1 MHHLREMLVRD
12 HELVCRENERL
23 LKKLDALEKATT
35 PSKEEK
41 EAPNSNSRAPES
53 GPQRSPSTGRS
64 SKPQTG
70 SKGNRTEAKTA
81 KNSAAS
87 NRSGQ
92 STRESPKLSV
102 QSTRESPKLSPTV
115 RKIGRSLNDIV
126 RNGDNSTLVPQPDQL
141 QDDGRRN
148 SWGTSG
154 IPKLRQKLSS
164 NPLLASL
171 AAPRRYVRRTASNR
185 VQPVTPPASEMKRSS
200 AAQTG
205 VH

>member
-1 MHHLREMLVRD
+1 MRILKPVNTGFVLSFLARHWLV
-12 HELVCRENERL
+12 
-23 LKKLDALEKATT
+23 K
-35 PSKEEK
+35 
-41 EAPNSNSRAPES
+41 
-53 GPQRSPSTGRS
+53 
-64 SKPQTG
+64 TG
-70 SKGNRTEAKTA
+70 SKGNRTDAKTA

-87 NRSGQ
+87 NRSG
-92 STRESPKLSV
+92 

-126 RNGDNSTLVPQPDQL
+126 RNGDTSTLVPQPDQL

-185 VQPVTPPASEMKRSS
+185 VQPVTPPASGAYTARGKLLLRLHISVDNTASILEAPFDK
-200 AAQTG
+200 G
-205 VH
+205 VRANLQP